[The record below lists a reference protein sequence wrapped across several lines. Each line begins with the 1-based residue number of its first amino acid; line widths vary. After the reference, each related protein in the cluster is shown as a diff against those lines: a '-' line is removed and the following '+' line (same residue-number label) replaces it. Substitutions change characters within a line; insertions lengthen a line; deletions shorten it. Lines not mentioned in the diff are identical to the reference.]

1 MVIGRLIVAVAA
13 LAFACQANARTIQNV
28 VILETGLNAYPREP
42 GLTEACKRFKPT
54 ARQVKDFFAR
64 AYPVPG
70 RFGVHERYAP
80 CYASGTMEF
89 SDFGKVTW
97 GLTSGGTASYTFDDG
112 HGDTVKLYYRGY
124 KWFDPTACEY
134 GDGEVEVC

>member
-1 MVIGRLIVAVAA
+1 M
-13 LAFACQANARTIQNV
+13 
-28 VILETGLNAYPREP
+28 ILESGLNAYPREP
-42 GLTEACKRFKPT
+42 GLTEACSKFKPT
-54 ARQVKDFFAR
+54 ASQVKAFFAK

-70 RFGVHERYAP
+70 RFGSHDRFAP

-112 HGDTVKLYYRGY
+112 HGETIQLFYGGY

-134 GDGEVEVC
+134 GDGELEIC